1 MESSN
6 LSEYMSRTV
15 ENIVSHTIRSTIK
28 NPKETAFLMKY
39 LLSTKIATARR
50 LKSEKAG
57 LHIPPFLIASITK
70 SCNLRCSGCYARE
83 LHTCAEEVRDTQM
96 TCTRWSEIFR
106 EAENL
111 GISFILLAGGEPL
124 MRRDVVVKAADSKN
138 ILFPI
143 FTNGLLI
150 DDFYIDL
157 FSKNRNLLPVL
168 SIEGYQEETD
178 QRRGQGTYKALM
190 EVMNRLNDNG
200 IVYGTSVTVTTQNIE
215 EVSGTNFVD
224 NLLKLGCK
232 IFFYVEYVPAE
243 KGTDYLAPT
252 EKERDSLAGRLTELR
267 SDYKDILFLSFPGD
281 EKATGGC
288 LAAGRGFFHIN
299 SDGGAEP
306 CPFSPQSDTNLREV
320 SLKDAL
326 KSPLFVRLDSEG
338 LLLGDHKGGCM
349 LFEKKAEVDAL
360 TGL

>member
-1 MESSN
+1 MDRSS

-15 ENIVSHTIRSTIK
+15 ENIVSHTIRSTLK
-28 NPKETAFLMKY
+28 NPKETAFLIKY
-39 LLSTKIATARR
+39 LFTTKIAAARR

-83 LHTCAEEVRDTQM
+83 LHSCSDEVRDSQM
-96 TCTRWSEIFR
+96 TCQRWNEIFR
-106 EAENL
+106 EAESL

-138 ILFPI
+138 IIFPI
-143 FTNGLLI
+143 FTNGLLMNN
-150 DDFYIDL
+150 FYIDL
-157 FSKNRNLLPVL
+157 FNKNRNLIPVL

-178 QRRGQGTYKALM
+178 QRRGQGTYKALL
-190 EVMNRLNDNG
+190 EVMGKLDDSG
-200 IVYGTSVTVTTQNIE
+200 IIYGTSVTVTTQNIE
-215 EVSGTNFVD
+215 EVSGKKFIDILSN
-224 NLLKLGCK
+224 LGCK
-232 IFFYVEYVPAE
+232 IIFYVEYVPAE
-243 KGTDYLAPT
+243 EGTDYLAPT
-252 EKERDSLAGRLTELR
+252 EKERESLAERLTGLQ

-299 SDGGAEP
+299 ADGGAEP

-320 SLKDAL
+320 CLKDAL
-326 KSPLFVRLDSEG
+326 KSPLFARLDSEG
-338 LLLGDHKGGCM
+338 LLLGEHRGGCM

-360 TGL
+360 MGL

>member
-1 MESSN
+1 MDSSS

-15 ENIVSHTIRSTIK
+15 ENIVNHTIRSTLK

-39 LLSTKIATARR
+39 MFTAKKAAAKRQR
-50 LKSEKAG
+50 SEKAG

-83 LHTCAEEVRDTQM
+83 LHFCSDGVRNSQLTWERWEEV
-96 TCTRWSEIFR
+96 FG
-106 EAENL
+106 EAEDL

-124 MRRDVVVKAADSKN
+124 MRRDVVVKAADRKN
-138 ILFPI
+138 IIFPI

-157 FSKNRNLLPVL
+157 FKKNRNLLPVL

-178 QRRGQGTYKALM
+178 QRRGQGTYRALL
-190 EVMNRLNDNG
+190 EVMSRLDDNG
-200 IVYGTSVTVTTQNIE
+200 IVYGTSVTVTTQNVG
-215 EVSGTNFVD
+215 EVSDKKFID
-224 NLLKLGCK
+224 ILSDMGCK
-232 IFFYVEYVPAE
+232 TIFYVEYVPAE
-243 KGTDYLAPT
+243 EGTDYLAPT
-252 EKERDSLAGRLTELR
+252 EKERESLAERLKELR
-267 SDYKDILFLSFPGD
+267 SEYKDILFLSFPGD

-299 SDGGAEP
+299 FDGGAEP
-306 CPFSPQSDTNLREV
+306 CPFSPQSDTNLGEV
-320 SLKDAL
+320 SLKEAL
-326 KSPLFVRLDSEG
+326 NSPLFLRLDSGG
-338 LLLGDHKGGCM
+338 LLIGDHKGGCM

>member
-1 MESSN
+1 MDSSS
-6 LSEYMSRTV
+6 LSDYMSKTV
-15 ENIVSHTIRSTIK
+15 ENIVSQTIRSTLK

-39 LLSTKIATARR
+39 LLTTKKAAARR
-50 LKSEKAG
+50 KKSEKAG

-83 LHTCAEEVRDTQM
+83 LHTCSAEVLDSQI
-96 TCTRWSEIFR
+96 TCERWNEIFR

-138 ILFPI
+138 IIFPI

-150 DDFYIDL
+150 DNFYIDL
-157 FSKNRNLLPVL
+157 FSKNRNLIPVL

-178 QRRGQGTYKALM
+178 QRRGPGTYKALS
-190 EVMNRLNDNG
+190 EVMGRLDDSG

-215 EVSGTNFVD
+215 EVSSKNFID
-224 NLLKLGCK
+224 MLSNLGCK
-232 IFFYVEYVPAE
+232 IIFYVEYVPAE
-243 KGTDYLAPT
+243 EGTDYLAPT
-252 EKERDSLAGRLTELR
+252 EKERESLAERLTELR

-299 SDGGAEP
+299 AGGGAEP

-326 KSPLFVRLDSEG
+326 KSPLFGRLDSEG
-338 LLLGDHKGGCM
+338 LLLGDHKGGCL